1 MQIAT
6 YFTYDLFTL
15 QTIPI
20 GKTCNV
26 YMLTDGYTDQLNP
39 TSTKKFSTKQFKIN
53 LLNIQKLSMKR
64 QKLFL
69 EKELTAWIDD
79 GKQTDDILEVGFNVW
94 SGVGKKK

>member
-1 MQIAT
+1 
-6 YFTYDLFTL
+6 
-15 QTIPI
+15 
-20 GKTCNV
+20 
-26 YMLTDGYTDQLNP
+26 MLTDGYTDQLNP

-79 GKQTDDILEVGFNVW
+79 GKQTDDILVVGFNVW
-94 SGVGKKK
+94 SGIGKKK